1 MFRSYLTTALRHL
14 RGAPGFTF
22 INVLGLAVGMTCCLL
37 IGLYVQDELRY
48 DTFHTNADRIAV
60 ATFESSFFGRTLS
73 TPPAVGAVLRED
85 VSQVQTVVRTYAPYR
100 SVAVV
105 RGDADIEAPDAPTT
119 ALMLADSTFL
129 NVFDFTVRRGNAD
142 ALDEPNAAVLTE
154 STTRTLFGDA
164 DPLGQ
169 DIEVYIRDVATTL
182 TVRAVVADPPRQS
195 TIQFGVLAPLRLLPE
210 EQRSAT
216 NWGQLQYKTYALLR
230 PEASL
235 ADFEMSMRRAIAAR
249 TEESTSTEERTFSA
263 LALPSVYLSDLYTVD
278 GFRGQR
284 QYVWLFG
291 AVAVFVLLIAAI
303 NYVNL
308 VTAQATKRVQE
319 VGMRKALGAGPGQ
332 LALQFLGESVLVS
345 AGALAVAW
353 GITAIALPAFNA
365 LFGKSLALQWSQHS
379 LLIGG
384 LSIGVLGV
392 GVLAGIYP
400 ALVVARFQPVRI
412 LRGRGSTERRSSRW
426 LHKGLVITQFAISAA
441 LLGCTA
447 IVYNQ
452 LQYVQEKNLGF
463 EGEQVVSVSLPD
475 EAWRVRDALTTG
487 LEAAGSIE
495 SVSTATA
502 APSQFGIRLGMPP
515 ADLSPEATVETD
527 GFISFVPAR
536 VDPSY
541 AATLGLTVV
550 AGRDFSEADAERGQP
565 VYMLNQTAVESL
577 GWTPT
582 EAIGKPF
589 TMREGEGTVIGVVED
604 FHTGSLRRA
613 IPAVSLQLHEPLSWS
628 GSSYLIAR
636 LTPGG
641 IRAGMDRI
649 EAQLAE
655 VVPNAGLEYTFLDD
669 AFGTMYRSERQLG
682 RVFVLFAGIAVFV
695 ACLGLF
701 GLATYTAERRTQE
714 IGIRKAL
721 GATPG
726 SIVRLLTQEVAVL
739 VGIALLIA
747 APAAYLAM
755 DGWLAD
761 FAYRTTPGPLLFAAV
776 GSIAFVLALGTVGGQ
791 AWRAARL
798 DPTKA
803 LRQE

>member
-14 RGAPGFTF
+14 RSAPGFTF
-22 INVLGLAVGMTCCLL
+22 INMLGLAVGMACCLL

-48 DTFHTNADRIAV
+48 DAFHANADRIAV
-60 ATFESSFFGRTLS
+60 ATFESDFFGRTLS
-73 TPPAVGAVLRED
+73 TPPGVGPVLRDD
-85 VSQVQTVVRTYAPYR
+85 VPQAHTTVRTYAPYR
-100 SVAVV
+100 PVPVAQ
-105 RGDADIEAPDAPTT
+105 GGADIEAPDASTA
-119 ALMLADSTFL
+119 ALMLADSTFFD
-129 NVFDFTVRRGNAD
+129 VFDFTVRRGDAD
-142 ALDEPNAAVLTE
+142 ALGAPTAALLTE
-154 STTRTLFGDA
+154 STARLLFGDA

-169 DIEVYIRDVATTL
+169 DIEVRLRGAATTL

-195 TIQFGVLAPLRLLPE
+195 TLQFDVLAPLGLLPE

-235 ADFEMSMRRAIAAR
+235 ADFEASMQRAIAAR
-249 TEESTSTEERTFSA
+249 IEDEGTEERTFSA
-263 LALPSVYLSDLYTVD
+263 LALPAVYLSDLHTVD

-308 VTAQATKRVQE
+308 VTAQATKRAQE
-319 VGMRKALGAGPGQ
+319 VGMRKALGAGRGQ

-353 GITAIALPAFNA
+353 GVTATALPAFNA
-365 LFGKSLALQWSQHS
+365 LFGKSLALQGSQHA

-384 LSIGVLGV
+384 LSVGVLGV
-392 GVLAGIYP
+392 GALAGVYP
-400 ALVVARFQPVRI
+400 ALVLSRFQPVRI
-412 LRGRGSTERRSSRW
+412 LRGQGSTERRSSRW
-426 LHKGLVITQFAISAA
+426 LHKGLVVTQFAISAA

-463 EGEQVVSVSLPD
+463 EGEQVVSVSVPD
-475 EAWRVRDALTTG
+475 AAQGAVDALVAD

-495 SVSTATA
+495 AVSAATG
-502 APSQFGIRLGMPP
+502 APGQFGIRLGLPP
-515 ADLSPEATVETD
+515 STLSSEAAVETD

-541 AATLGLTVV
+541 TETLGLTVV

-565 VYMLNQTAVESL
+565 VYVLNQTAVERL
-577 GWTPT
+577 GWRPT

-589 TMREGEGTVIGVVED
+589 AMREGEGTVIGVVAD

-613 IPAVSLQLHEPLSWS
+613 IPAVSLQLHEPSSWG
-628 GSSYLIAR
+628 GSAQLLVR
-636 LTPGG
+636 LAPDG

-649 EAQLAE
+649 DARLAE
-655 VVPNAGLEYTFLDD
+655 VAPDAGFDYTFLDD
-669 AFGTMYRSERQLG
+669 AFGAMYRAEKRLA

-726 SIVRLLTQEVAVL
+726 RIVRLLTQEFAVL

-747 APAAYLAM
+747 APVAYLAM

-761 FAYRTTPGPLLFAAV
+761 FAYRTTPGPLLFATVAGV
-776 GSIAFVLALGTVGGQ
+776 ALVLALGTVSIQ
-791 AWRAARL
+791 ALRAAHT
-798 DPTKA
+798 DPART
-803 LRQE
+803 LRSE

>member
-14 RGAPGFTF
+14 RGAPGFTL
-22 INVLGLAVGMTCCLL
+22 INVLGLAVGMACCLL

-48 DTFHTNADRIAV
+48 DTFHANADRIAV
-60 ATFESSFFGRTLS
+60 TTFESGFFGRTLS
-73 TPPAVGAVLRED
+73 TPPAVGEVLRED
-85 VSQVQTVVRTYAPYR
+85 VSQVQTMVRAYAPIR
-100 SVAVV
+100 PVAVV
-105 RGDADIEAPDAPTT
+105 RGGADIEASDAPTA

-129 NVFDFTVRRGNAD
+129 DVFDFTVRRGDAD
-142 ALDEPNAAVLTE
+142 ALHMPNAAMLTE
-154 STTRTLFGDA
+154 STARLLFGED

-169 DIEVYIRDVATTL
+169 SIEARVRGAATTL
-182 TVRAVVADPPRQS
+182 TVRAVVADPPQQS
-195 TIQFGVLAPLRLLPE
+195 TLQFDVLAPLRLLPE
-210 EQRSAT
+210 EERSAT

-235 ADFEMSMRRAIAAR
+235 ADFERAMKRAIAAR
-249 TEESTSTEERTFSA
+249 TEEDASTEERSFSA

-284 QYVWLFG
+284 QYVRLFG
-291 AVAVFVLLIAAI
+291 AVAVFVLLIAVI

-308 VTAQATKRVQE
+308 VTVQATKRVQE
-319 VGMRKALGAGPGQ
+319 VGMRKALGAGRGQ

-353 GITAIALPAFNA
+353 GVTATALPAFNA
-365 LFGKSLALQWSQHS
+365 LFGKSLSLQWSQHA
-379 LLIGG
+379 LLISG
-384 LSIGVLGV
+384 LSVGVLGV
-392 GVLAGIYP
+392 GALSGIYP
-400 ALVVARFQPVRI
+400 ALVLSRFQPVRI
-412 LRGRGSTERRSSRW
+412 LRGHSSTERRSSRW
-426 LHKGLVITQFAISAA
+426 LHRGLVVAQFAISTA

-452 LQYVQEKNLGF
+452 LQYMQEKNLGF
-463 EGEQVVSVSLPD
+463 DSEQVVSVSLPT
-475 EAWRVRDALTTG
+475 EAWSVRDALTSD
-487 LEAAGSIE
+487 LETAGSIT

-502 APSQFGIRLGMPP
+502 APSQFGMRLGISPES
-515 ADLSPEATVETD
+515 LSPEAAVETD
-527 GFISFVPAR
+527 GFLSFVPAR

-541 AATLGLTVV
+541 TETLGLTVI

-577 GWTPT
+577 GWTPR

-589 TMREGEGTVIGVVED
+589 AMREGEGTVIGVVED
-604 FHTGSLRRA
+604 FHTGSLRRT
-613 IPAVSLQLHEPLSWS
+613 IPAVSLQLHEPSSWS
-628 GSSYLIAR
+628 SSPYLIVR

-655 VVPNAGLEYTFLDD
+655 VVPNAGFDYTFLDD
-669 AFGTMYRSERQLG
+669 AFGTMYRAERQLG
-682 RVFVLFAGIAVFV
+682 RVFILFAGIAVFV

-714 IGIRKAL
+714 IGIRKAM
-721 GATPG
+721 GATAG
-726 SIVRLLTQEVAVL
+726 SIVRLLTQEFAVL

-755 DGWLAD
+755 DSWLAD

-776 GSIAFVLALGTVGGQ
+776 GSMAFVLALGTVGVQ

-803 LRQE
+803 LRSE